1 MRSGLPTPQ
10 AQERVGLN
18 FKKVPTYQP
27 SENFLKNFF
36 RIFTP
41 MEEMIQA
48 IIDELRDEAT
58 IEVSET
64 NGLLII
70 KALWG
75 NETRKL
81 VLRHDDD
88 FHVIA
93 DWATELINDMQNA

>member
-1 MRSGLPTPQ
+1 MQWGLILKRFPHTNT
-10 AQERVGLN
+10 LKI
-18 FKKVPTYQP
+18 F
-27 SENFLKNFF
+27 SKNFF

>member
-1 MRSGLPTPQ
+1 
-10 AQERVGLN
+10 
-18 FKKVPTYQP
+18 
-27 SENFLKNFF
+27 
-36 RIFTP
+36 

-48 IIDELRDEAT
+48 IIDELQDEAT
-58 IEVSET
+58 IEVSYVNDIVTTTSNKE

-81 VLRHDDD
+81 ELRPEDD

-93 DWATELINDMQNA
+93 DWATELINDMQDA

>member
-1 MRSGLPTPQ
+1 
-10 AQERVGLN
+10 
-18 FKKVPTYQP
+18 
-27 SENFLKNFF
+27 
-36 RIFTP
+36 

-81 VLRHDDD
+81 VLRPDDD
-88 FHVIA
+88 FHRV
-93 DWATELINDMQNA
+93 

>member
-1 MRSGLPTPQ
+1 
-10 AQERVGLN
+10 
-18 FKKVPTYQP
+18 
-27 SENFLKNFF
+27 
-36 RIFTP
+36 

-48 IIDELRDEAT
+48 IIDELQDEAT
-58 IEVSET
+58 IEVSYVNDIVTTTSNKE

-81 VLRHDDD
+81 VLRPEDD

-93 DWATELINDMQNA
+93 DWATELINDMQDA

>member
-1 MRSGLPTPQ
+1 MGLDI
-10 AQERVGLN
+10 
-18 FKKVPTYQP
+18 KKVSTYQH
-27 SENFLKNFF
+27 SENFFKKFF

-81 VLRHDDD
+81 VLRPDDD

>member
-1 MRSGLPTPQ
+1 
-10 AQERVGLN
+10 VGLDTR
-18 FKKVPTYQP
+18 KVPTYQP
-27 SENFLKNFF
+27 SENFLKIFF

-48 IIDELRDEAT
+48 IIDELQDEAT

-81 VLRHDDD
+81 VLRSDDD